1 MTVSAVVNLDR
12 PKLYVDLNEKVDRN
26 LFLLSK
32 SDEKNDIYGVP
43 TVLHEGLEVAI
54 FSDGYHTEGD
64 KYERVGDGIVVPN
77 PLHGTSSWG
86 GNVKWCVRSHQR
98 P

>member
-1 MTVSAVVNLDR
+1 MEVSAVVNSNK
-12 PKLYVDLNEKVDRN
+12 PKIYVDLNEKVDSN

-32 SDEKNDIYGVP
+32 CDEKNDIYGVP
-43 TVLHEGLEVAI
+43 VVLHEGLEVAI
-54 FSDGYHTEGD
+54 FTDGYRTEGD
-64 KYERVGDGIVVPN
+64 KDEWVGDGIVVPN

-86 GNVKWCVRSHQR
+86 GDVKWCVQSHQR